1 MSAADRYE
9 ASPTNGS
16 ADRSVGQL
24 FAAATADLS
33 ALVHD
38 EIALAKKE
46 IKKDLIRG
54 AAGGGA
60 AAIAAVTALA
70 SIPVLSFAAA
80 YGIHDLLGS
89 SGVTFGWSLTIV
101 GVVYLLIAAL
111 LGFLAYRAITKV
123 SPPERTIASTKATV
137 DVLKN
142 TKPHPAA
149 PIGPADEHKVLTP

>member
-9 ASPTNGS
+9 ASPTNGG
-16 ADRSVGQL
+16 ADRTVGQL

-38 EIALAKKE
+38 EIALARAE
-46 IKKDLIRG
+46 ITKDVKRG
-54 AAGGGA
+54 ALGGVAGGV
-60 AAIAAVTALA
+60 AAVIALA
-70 SIPVLSFAAA
+70 SIPVFSFAAA

-101 GVVYLLIAAL
+101 GFLFLVIAAL
-111 LGFLAYRAITKV
+111 AAFFAVRAFKKI
-123 SPPERTIASTKATV
+123 SPPDRTIASTKATV

-149 PIGPADEHKVLTP
+149 PITADGHKVLTR